1 MSLNPFYLAH
11 VADSLDNL
19 WSDFEEDILKDLA
32 KRIKHSDGSLS
43 STAKWR
49 YTKLRELGASEKY
62 IQSQIAKYLKRT
74 DKEINRIFEDAIISS
89 LANDDEIF
97 RQAYEQGII
106 AKSGYDIHDYSNL
119 INKGVFDTY
128 HEIRNFTK
136 SFYASASNTF
146 ANALDMAYLQVSSGV
161 MSETE
166 ACKYAIENLAKNG
179 IVTTT
184 SKSGRLEHADVIVS
198 RAVRTGVNITSGK
211 VMWGILDDLDCDL
224 VETTSHMGAR
234 PTHALWQGQ
243 VFSRSGKSKRYPDFR
258 KSTGYGTGEGICGW
272 NCRHSFY
279 PYFEGLSTVSARRY
293 SMQENERIYNLTQ
306 KQRYNERMIRKWK
319 REQVVLDAGGLDSSL
334 ATRKVKG
341 WKKIND
347 DLIKSNSD
355 VLKHD
360 YFRESIIKTNSIKN
374 KGNVLL
380 SIKNEFIKNSTPGLG
395 KITFDNNF
403 DFAKNNHEIEISE
416 WLFSVFG
423 GNIHHKVESKI
434 VGVKTPDIDW
444 NNEPWEIK
452 RPTTLNAVDDRLRK
466 AIKQI
471 DGTYGGVILD
481 LHVEDE
487 FEKIKEKVE
496 SRLRFHNALNLTVIL
511 KKDSLVLDIVKM
523 KKHP

>member
-1 MSLNPFYLAH
+1 MSLDPFYLAH
-11 VADSLDNL
+11 VADSLDDL
-19 WSDFEEDILKDLA
+19 WSDFEDDILKDIA
-32 KRIKHSDGSLS
+32 KRIKHSDGSLR

-74 DKEINRIFEDAIISS
+74 DKEINQIFEDAIISS

-136 SFYASASNTF
+136 SFYASASTTF
-146 ANALDMAYLQVSSGV
+146 ANALDMAYLQVSSGA

-179 IVTTT
+179 IVTAT

-211 VMWGILDDLDCDL
+211 VMWGVLDDLDCDL

-234 PTHALWQGQ
+234 PRHALWQGQ

-258 KSTGYGTGEGICGW
+258 KSTGYGTGEGLCGW
-272 NCRHSFY
+272 HCRHSFY

-293 SMQENERIYNLTQ
+293 SMQENEHIYNLTQ

-360 YFRESIIKTNSIKN
+360 YFREGIIGLAKRTNTLERVNIFDEFTQNINPGKGSILYSND
-374 KGNVLL
+374 L
-380 SIKNEFIKNSTPGLG
+380 
-395 KITFDNNF
+395 
-403 DFAKNNHEIEISE
+403 DFKKSKHEIEVSK
-416 WLFSVFG
+416 WLLDTFG
-423 GNIHHKVESKI
+423 GEILVIGEKKPI
-434 VGVKTPDIDW
+434 KGVHTSDFDW
-444 NNEPWEIK
+444 NDEFWELKGVSSDNSIESGIRK
-452 RPTTLNAVDDRLRK
+452 GLKQIAKKPGGIIFDILDDDLTISDEILRK
-466 AIKQI
+466 
-471 DGTYGGVILD
+471 LD
-481 LHVEDE
+481 LRAK
-487 FEKIKEKVE
+487 KIKFEFNVMFKRNNIVE
-496 SRLRFHNALNLTVIL
+496 TIYRY
-511 KKDSLVLDIVKM
+511 KKR
-523 KKHP
+523 